1 MLGTFS
7 HIIVTEFIIYLHRT
21 TNIERKDEILASV
34 NIMDTQVNVKL
45 MSISS
50 RLEYSRLYNPFFISL
65 LMLLRCLIDL
75 QYIQVSGMRQ
85 NKQIEPILL
94 IEMLSSFSPHVHAEF
109 ELFPLDQ
116 KSDYR
121 LHMTVAPI
129 RAIYDAVSSRKR

>member
-1 MLGTFS
+1 
-7 HIIVTEFIIYLHRT
+7 
-21 TNIERKDEILASV
+21 
-34 NIMDTQVNVKL
+34 
-45 MSISS
+45 
-50 RLEYSRLYNPFFISL
+50 
-65 LMLLRCLIDL
+65 MLLRCLIDL